1 MEKKAFIGHKLR
13 RFRLDQGVSQTE
25 MAEQLDISPSYLNL
39 IEHNQRPIT
48 VPLLLRLSQTFDVD
62 LRNLAEDE
70 DATLAA
76 DLAEVFADPIFQ
88 DQRIPSRELKD
99 LVTVSPSAAT
109 AVRALYR
116 AYTSTRDDA
125 EASGHQPAQREKT
138 SLTRSATDAIE
149 EVREYQERQSN
160 YFPAVESAAEVMRS
174 ALNVTPYNLAFMLV
188 DNLESRHSIATKILP
203 ATVMQ
208 DTLRQFQSHQQR
220 LLLSEMLA
228 VSGRTFQLGVQ
239 TALIEQGELLDR
251 TVENAKLISPDAPG
265 IFRSSLANYFAGA
278 LMMPYAEFR
287 KAAQELKH
295 DVELLQ
301 QRFMAS
307 LEQVCHRLTTLQRPN
322 DRGIP
327 FFFIRVD
334 KAGNVSKRL
343 IAHWAQ
349 GETAGGFKFARFGG
363 TCPRWVLHDAFASPG
378 RILTQISTMPD
389 DTTFFTFART
399 LDPIGSWQYG
409 GTAQF
414 AIALGCEMKD
424 AKNLI
429 YSEGL
434 DLKRTKSGVPVGVSC
449 RVCERLDCTQR
460 AYPPLHHRLQTDHE
474 VRKIARFHFEQ

>member
-1 MEKKAFIGHKLR
+1 
-13 RFRLDQGVSQTE
+13 
-25 MAEQLDISPSYLNL
+25 
-39 IEHNQRPIT
+39 
-48 VPLLLRLSQTFDVD
+48 
-62 LRNLAEDE
+62 
-70 DATLAA
+70 
-76 DLAEVFADPIFQ
+76 
-88 DQRIPSRELKD
+88 
-99 LVTVSPSAAT
+99 
-109 AVRALYR
+109 
-116 AYTSTRDDA
+116 
-125 EASGHQPAQREKT
+125 
-138 SLTRSATDAIE
+138 
-149 EVREYQERQSN
+149 
-160 YFPAVESAAEVMRS
+160 
-174 ALNVTPYNLAFMLV
+174 
-188 DNLESRHSIATKILP
+188 
-203 ATVMQ
+203 
-208 DTLRQFQSHQQR
+208 
-220 LLLSEMLA
+220 
-228 VSGRTFQLGVQ
+228 
-239 TALIEQGELLDR
+239 
-251 TVENAKLISPDAPG
+251 
-265 IFRSSLANYFAGA
+265 
-278 LMMPYAEFR
+278 
-287 KAAQELKH
+287 
-295 DVELLQ
+295 
-301 QRFMAS
+301 MAS

-449 RVCERLDCTQR
+449 RVCERLNCTQR
-460 AYPPLHHRLQTDHE
+460 AYPPLHHRLQTEHG
-474 VRKIARFHFEQ
+474 VRKMARFHFEQ